1 MTDLNQFIFDK
12 SNEYK
17 QWLFPIKN
25 NIVLL
30 FQTYLNELQLLFNKT
45 SNVKISSNSSVQEY
59 QLYNIRLEILQLEAN
74 VNYDFTSLLTSY
86 SKDYRYFM
94 NQLDKFEKQ
103 INIVDVGKF
112 INQMNNRYENWIY
125 RLNYYKFP
133 SGDYAERFLI
143 RVLKLSN
150 QLDNLDVSIIFE
162 APITVM
168 EEITPKKITE
178 LVQLEVNK
186 IVQNV
191 IKLNVEI
198 PQNVE
203 NSKNDLINQLNN
215 LSTKID
221 NLRSEIQVPTTSNS
235 NDINRLIEQSVNDNV
250 RELSRELRS
259 QYNIFRK
266 QIEETIKT
274 DQSFVEE
281 NLEAFSQ
288 YTFDR
293 DRIFKQIND
302 LSGKIDEYESIL
314 GNLLVNEK
322 IEEINQNIYLIAQK
336 FDDKFKEVA
345 NDLRGLQKRD
355 YGLQKPDYMDS
366 EE

>member
-1 MTDLNQFIFDK
+1 MT
-12 SNEYK
+12 SCS
-17 QWLFPIKN
+17 P
-25 NIVLL
+25 
-30 FQTYLNELQLLFNKT
+30 
-45 SNVKISSNSSVQEY
+45 
-59 QLYNIRLEILQLEAN
+59 
-74 VNYDFTSLLTSY
+74 
-86 SKDYRYFM
+86 
-94 NQLDKFEKQ
+94 
-103 INIVDVGKF
+103 
-112 INQMNNRYENWIY
+112 
-125 RLNYYKFP
+125 
-133 SGDYAERFLI
+133 
-143 RVLKLSN
+143 
-150 QLDNLDVSIIFE
+150 LDVSIIFE

-168 EEITPKKITE
+168 EEMTPKKITE

-215 LSTKID
+215 LSSKID
-221 NLRSEIQVPTTSNS
+221 NLRSEIQVPTTSNSS

-345 NDLRGLQKRD
+345 NDLRGLQK
-355 YGLQKPDYMDS
+355 PDYMDS